1 VFHAVTFE
9 TAEIANVKQGI
20 DDRGISYAVAF
31 DKVVSIAFIGCTTS
45 QSDVAFPAVD
55 VFAHTTI
62 VSEASVFDDVFR
74 GEIDGNH

>member
-20 DDRGISYAVAF
+20 DDRGISY
-31 DKVVSIAFIGCTTS
+31 VVIFNEVISISLVRFTARQGRA
-45 QSDVAFPAVD
+45 AFPAVD

>member
-1 VFHAVTFE
+1 VFHAVTFV

-20 DDRGISYAVAF
+20 DDSGFSYAVVF
-31 DKVVSIAFIGCTTS
+31 DKVVSIAFIGCTTR
-45 QSDVAFPAVD
+45 QGRVAFPAVD

-74 GEIDGNH
+74 GEIDRSH